1 MFNENQI
8 KAISHKEGPAI
19 VLAGPGSG
27 KTTVIIHRIQNLIRK
42 CNVPPENILVVTFT
56 KAAALEMRERFL
68 KLMNKEEK
76 MKTYPVTF
84 GTFHS
89 VYYQILRLAY
99 GYKGD
104 NIVTDKMR
112 DDFIKEIAIRI
123 QSDVS
128 SMSDFVRNMGDE
140 ISKVK
145 GNMINVNEYH
155 SSCCNQDQFIR
166 LFHEYE
172 RELFTERKIDFDDMI
187 LKCYQLLKDRED
199 VLKIWQE
206 KFQYILVDEAQDAN
220 SAQFAVIKLLAQP
233 QNNIFIVGDDDQ
245 SIYGF
250 RGAHPEIMLQFQR
263 DYKEAQEI
271 VLDVNY
277 RSTSE
282 IMELAQ
288 NLIQNNHNRFIKN
301 MVSERGHGIKTDIRK
316 FQNQGEELKYVCSR
330 IKKYMKEGI
339 NSKEIAI
346 LVRNNAQV
354 PGIQRFLQNEKIVV
368 NAKKSGSNIYDSMVA
383 KDIIAYIRAALFDI
397 SLPLRENPDL
407 IYILNKPPRF
417 ISRQVVCQD
426 NTDFETLKMTY
437 QHSPEVRKNIEKL
450 IFHLKMIANLN
461 PSAALTYIRN
471 GTGYE
476 QYLYDYSLQH
486 KVKLSNL
493 IKQFDK
499 MQSQAEKY
507 NTLEEWLDDIE
518 RQKERTKDVKEEEG
532 INIMTMHSSK
542 GLEFQAVFIVD
553 ANQGVIPSSRA
564 VREKDFQEERRV
576 FYVAVTRAKEI
587 LNVYGIMENLGCPV
601 EMSMFVGE
609 MIDYEKSIKR
619 TNFIK

>member
-56 KAAALEMRERFL
+56 KAATLEMRGRFL
-68 KLMNKEEK
+68 KLMNKEEE

-89 VYYQILRLAY
+89 VYYQILRFAY

-104 NIVTDKMR
+104 NIITDKMR
-112 DDFIKEIAIRI
+112 DEFIKEIAIRI
-123 QSDVS
+123 QLDVS
-128 SMSDFVRNMGDE
+128 SMSDFVRNVGDE

-155 SSCCNQDQFIR
+155 SSCCNQEQFIR
-166 LFHEYE
+166 IFHEYE
-172 RELFTERKIDFDDMI
+172 RTLSTEGKIDFDDMI
-187 LKCYQLLKDRED
+187 LKCYQLLEERED
-199 VLKIWQE
+199 ILKMWQE

-250 RGAHPEIMLQFQR
+250 RGACPEIMFRFRQ
-263 DYKEAQEI
+263 DYKKVQEI
-271 VLDVNY
+271 VLNINY
-277 RSTSE
+277 RSTGA
-282 IMELAQ
+282 IVELAQ
-288 NLIQNNHNRFIKN
+288 NLIQNNHNRFVKN
-301 MVSERGHGIKTDIRK
+301 VVPERHYGIKTDIRK
-316 FQNQGEELKYVCSR
+316 FRNQGEELKYVCRR

-346 LVRNNAQV
+346 FVRSNAQV
-354 PGIQRFLQNEKIVV
+354 PGIQRFLQNEKIMV
-368 NAKKSGSNIYDSMVA
+368 NVKKSGNNIYESMVA
-383 KDIIAYIRAALFDI
+383 RDIIAYIRAALFDM

-407 IYILNKPPRF
+407 INILNKPPRF
-417 ISRQVVCQD
+417 ISRQVICQD
-426 NTDFETLKMTY
+426 NTDFKKLKMIY
-437 QHSPEVRKNIEKL
+437 QHSPEVLKNIEKL

-493 IKQFDK
+493 IKEFDK
-499 MQSQAEKY
+499 MQSQAEKF
-507 NTLEEWLDDIE
+507 NTLEEWMDDIE
-518 RQKERTKDVKEEEG
+518 RQKERREDEKEEG

-542 GLEFQAVFIVD
+542 GLEFHAVFIVD

-576 FYVAVTRAKEI
+576 FYVAITRAKEI
-587 LNVYGIMENLGCPV
+587 LNVYGIMESLGCPA

-609 MIDYEKSIKR
+609 MIDCGK
-619 TNFIK
+619 NN